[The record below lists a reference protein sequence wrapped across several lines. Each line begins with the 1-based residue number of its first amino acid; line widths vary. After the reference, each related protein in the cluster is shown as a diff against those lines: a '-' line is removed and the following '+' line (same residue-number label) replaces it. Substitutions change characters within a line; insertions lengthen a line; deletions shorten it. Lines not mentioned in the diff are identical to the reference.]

1 MTKIRPKNGQ
11 LPVKQPFP
19 FPLPFDGELM
29 VEPCKALYDPF
40 DDLSVMD
47 FGELGSAELTVEAS
61 RVVRRFEP

>member
-1 MTKIRPKNGQ
+1 MTKIGPKNGQ

-47 FGELGSAELTVEAS
+47 FGELS
-61 RVVRRFEP
+61 RVVRKLEP